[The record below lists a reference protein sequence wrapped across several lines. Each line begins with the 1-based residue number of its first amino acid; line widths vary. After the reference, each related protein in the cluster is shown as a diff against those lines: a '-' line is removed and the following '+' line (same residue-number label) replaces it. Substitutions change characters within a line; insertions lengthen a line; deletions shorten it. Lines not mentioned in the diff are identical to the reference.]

1 MAALRLTAEAVEAL
15 QVNGKDSL
23 YFDQVVTGFGV
34 RVTATGKK
42 IFIVQRRVSGK
53 AMRVTLGYFP
63 EMSVAAARDDARR
76 KLVAMGAGIDPRTR
90 STESESLPEVSFS
103 VAVDKWLGEHVRLK
117 LKPLTVRDYEK
128 IADELKE
135 RFDGRT
141 LASISKN
148 DARRLHADKASTPR
162 RANYYLAVLGTILSY
177 NDRPNLTAGIK
188 RYREGVK
195 ERILSSDEI
204 WCVFASIAA
213 LEAERRLSVHV
224 CAALRFAIL
233 TGARPK
239 EIQSIEW
246 RFLDHERKRVVLPDS
261 KANRQRIIY
270 CNVAAWAVL
279 TSTPKFGKFV
289 FAGQEK
295 DTAYARLSNAW
306 LKVRRLAQLEDVR
319 LYDCRHSF
327 ASQAAMAGH
336 NLPMIGALLG
346 HTVAATTQR
355 YVHLVG
361 DPAAEAAE
369 MVGVRIESAL
379 AKSAKGKGATPL
391 KMGAGK

>member
-1 MAALRLTAEAVEAL
+1 MSATRFTAESVEAL
-15 QVNGKDSL
+15 PVDGKDRL
-23 YFDQVVTGFGV
+23 YFDAIVSGFGV
-34 RVTATGKK
+34 RVTAAGKK
-42 IFIVQRRVSGK
+42 IFIVQRRLSGK
-53 AMRVTLGYFP
+53 ATRVTLGYYP
-63 EMSVAAARDDARR
+63 EMSVAAARDEARR

-90 STESESLPEVSFS
+90 SAEIESPPEVSFTE
-103 VAVDKWLGEHVRLK
+103 AVDKWLSEHVRLK

-128 IADELKE
+128 IAEELKD
-135 RFDGRT
+135 RFEGRP
-141 LASISKN
+141 LASIVKD

-177 NDRPNLTAGIK
+177 NDRPNLTSGIK

-195 ERILSSDEI
+195 ERILGADEI
-204 WCVFASIAA
+204 GHVFTAIAS
-213 LEAERRLSVHV
+213 LEAERRLSVHA

-279 TSTPKFGKFV
+279 TSAPKFGKFV

-306 LKVRRLAQLEDVR
+306 LKVRRLAKLEDVR

-361 DPAAEAAE
+361 DPASEAAE
-369 MVGVRIESAL
+369 MVGARIEAAL
-379 AKSAKGKGATPL
+379 AQSAKGEGATLL
-391 KMGAGK
+391 KRGAGK